1 MIRDLKRNR
10 KRWAVYESQRTRT
23 KNAIKIYVR
32 MMLSGKIDWNLV
44 SNAYRKNQK
53 NPIATFKRLIKQEE
67 IKQMIN
73 QELSTLLSDNGI
85 DQQFVVTKIKEALT
99 IAEEKKDVSNM
110 LKALENIQ
118 ELLGMMP
125 DKVKMITTNSFTGHS
140 SLFDSYNK
148 AKEEQAKITGKVTIE
163 KQLIE

>member
-1 MIRDLKRNR
+1 
-10 KRWAVYESQRTRT
+10 
-23 KNAIKIYVR
+23 
-32 MMLSGKIDWNLV
+32 MLSGKIDWNLV

-53 NPIATFKRLIKQEE
+53 NPVATFKRLIKQEE

-73 QELSTLLSDNGI
+73 HELSTLLSENGI
-85 DQQFVVTKIKEALT
+85 DQQFVITKIKEALA

-118 ELLGMMP
+118 ELLGMTP
-125 DKVKMITTNSFTGHS
+125 GKVKMIETNSFTSHS
-140 SLFDSYNK
+140 SLIDSYNK
-148 AKEEQAKITGKVTIE
+148 AKEEQAKITGKVIIE